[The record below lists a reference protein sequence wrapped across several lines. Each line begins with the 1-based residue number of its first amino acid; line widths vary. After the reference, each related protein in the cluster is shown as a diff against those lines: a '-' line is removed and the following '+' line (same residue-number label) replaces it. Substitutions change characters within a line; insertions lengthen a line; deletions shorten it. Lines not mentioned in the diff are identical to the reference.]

1 MPHHFASYPYSLP
14 TIYIHNKFDSNLLTV
29 FSSFCSQYPL
39 AAQVRASEARRPSIT
54 RNHAGIGAAIAIMV
68 GVVLTILLAMGF
80 YYVMITR
87 QEKLNPGVSDP
98 VRPDV

>member
-1 MPHHFASYPYSLP
+1 
-14 TIYIHNKFDSNLLTV
+14 
-29 FSSFCSQYPL
+29 YPL

-54 RNHAGIGAAIAIMV
+54 RNHAGIGAAIDIMV
-68 GVVLTILLAMGF
+68 GVVLTILFAMGF

-98 VRPDV
+98 VVL